1 LLAYR
6 RGEVDR
12 LNVACQ
18 QLLAAGGRLGHER
31 LQVEDRQLA
40 VGDRVVCGRNAIN
53 QLGVANG
60 TRGTITALDP
70 QARTLTIRVDGK
82 EARAVVLPGW
92 YLDGR
97 QRTERNRR
105 VDLAY
110 ATTGHR
116 AQGLTKW
123 RALVRLTG
131 TEDSNWLYVQLSRAR
146 HQTTLYP
153 VVGPEPQGPAELD
166 LPDRE
171 PGDGYAQLA
180 QALSR
185 AGQQTLAIDTPS
197 SLDLR
202 RLSTAELRAER
213 DRLRGL
219 LDQAPRD
226 RARELARASTRRAE
240 AEQALKQLTTTNLEK
255 RKGEGI
261 LRLTW
266 RAESAA
272 TERAAALLARQQA
285 DRAAAAELTLR
296 QHQQRRAGWLEAHA
310 QLGPAYRQVVRELAW
325 QRRATAVAAEHEQPG
340 YLRGELGP
348 VPDSTRGRRVWRQA
362 AATIEDYRRTYQIT
376 DPEQAPGRMPREP
389 AQRVAWQQV
398 RQAITRVHGRYHRID
413 HDRQLQRGAASRRQS
428 IDRHQQDQAPTRT
441 GPDMR
446 PRRPGPERAAG

>member
-1 LLAYR
+1 MLAGR
-6 RGEVDR
+6 RAEVDR
-12 LNVACQ
+12 LNSACQ
-18 QLLAAGGRLGHER
+18 QLLAARGRLGPDR
-31 LQVEDRQLA
+31 LQVEDLQLA
-40 VGDRVVCGRNAIN
+40 VGDRVVCGRNAIS

-70 QARTLTIRVDGK
+70 QARTLTIRLDGK
-82 EARAVVLPGW
+82 DAREVTLPGW

-97 QRTERNRR
+97 QRGERNRR

-116 AQGLTKW
+116 AQGLTRW

-131 TEDSNWLYVQLSRAR
+131 TEDANWLYVQLSRAR

-185 AGQQTLAIDTPS
+185 AGDQRLAIDTPS

-226 RARELARASTRRAE
+226 RARELARASARRAE
-240 AEQALKQLTTTNLEK
+240 ADQALEQLTASSDPSA
-255 RKGEGI
+255 
-261 LRLTW
+261 
-266 RAESAA
+266 RAGGCFACAGQPS
-272 TERAAALLARQQA
+272 QPPA
-285 DRAAAAELTLR
+285 DRARWRWPASRPTGPPTPSSRCASISSAGP
-296 QHQQRRAGWLEAHA
+296 AGWRPTPTSAPPTGRSSGSWPGSA
-310 QLGPAYRQVVRELAW
+310 APPAWPPSTSRPATCAPSSGRCPRAPGAGGP
-325 QRRATAVAAEHEQPG
+325 G
-340 YLRGELGP
+340 
-348 VPDSTRGRRVWRQA
+348 GRPPPRSRTTA
-362 AATIEDYRRTYQIT
+362 AATRSPTPSRPSARRRAS
-376 DPEQAPGRMPREP
+376 PPSGPPGSRPAPPPSGSRTASTP
-389 AQRVAWQQV
+389 A
-398 RQAITRVHGRYHRID
+398 
-413 HDRQLQRGAASRRQS
+413 RRQERTPS
-428 IDRHQQDQAPTRT
+428 TRPAPIDRHQQDH
-441 GPDMR
+441 R
-446 PRRPGPERAAG
+446 PHPHRAGGATPAGPERAAG